1 MSKEEIVNSK
11 QMSKEEPG
19 EGEIVNCSRV
29 YIAQSG
35 VCPGLGAFAKTSF
48 GEGEV
53 VEKGIARVLTPH
65 CDGQI
70 NPHLFTWSDLL
81 PNTTWAVL
89 TGCAMVYNSSRDPN
103 TEMIRD
109 FSKNTF
115 IIKAKRAIREGE
127 ELFHTYKSL
136 EWRNCFADLRY

>member
-1 MSKEEIVNSK
+1 MSKVER
-11 QMSKEEPG
+11 G
-19 EGEIVNCSRV
+19 EGEIVDCSRV
-29 YIAQSG
+29 YLAQSG

-48 GEGEV
+48 GKGEV
-53 VEKGIARVLTPH
+53 VEKGIARVLTG
-65 CDGQI
+65 CDGHQ
-70 NPHLFTWSDLL
+70 NPHLFTWSDGV

-109 FSKNTF
+109 FSNNTF
-115 IIKAKRAIREGE
+115 TIKANRAIGEGE

-136 EWRNCFADLRY
+136 EWRNCFADLRH